1 MKTIAAVFAA
11 FFGLAVAADTVYVDN
26 HKGDDRNSGL
36 VPTQPVA
43 TFKRAVTLLKPGTTL
58 HLVNTGKSYREML
71 SLHNISGTP
80 ARPVVIEGNGAVLS
94 GLTDLDPARWQPGEA
109 GLWKIRVHKMPSN
122 CAPFLFV
129 AGRRLSPAAVSGTIA
144 PMQFRW
150 DGESFLFRPESGKT
164 PKDYQLSASV
174 IDSGVALMN
183 SSYIVCRNLVS
194 EYHANDGYNV
204 HGNCQGLLFSQIES
218 RFNGDDGFSVHE
230 DVGVTVTDARF
241 HNNMYGIQDINA
253 SRSNYYGVSI
263 TDNQVGVNFLG
274 GLHSLVDCRIT
285 GNRTNAV
292 LLSRGQP
299 GIDQGKDESGAF
311 YNGMTLIKNCY
322 IAGGKESITIT
333 RRAQAMVLN
342 TVITGCENG
351 ILVLPDAGLELRN
364 SIIADC
370 GGYELAVGGKLTA
383 DLNLYAV
390 GKLKFGNR
398 KFTGPADWAEYQ
410 KASGQERQSR
420 IFRPELTADGKM
432 TDRPAS
438 YRGGRY

>member
-1 MKTIAAVFAA
+1 MKNIAVVFAA
-11 FFGLAVAADTVYVDN
+11 FLGLAAAADTVYVDN
-26 HKGDDRNSGL
+26 HKGDDRNTGL
-36 VPTQPVA
+36 VPAQPVA

-58 HLVNTGKSYREML
+58 HLVNTGKAYREML
-71 SLHNISGTP
+71 SLHGLSGTP
-80 ARPVVIEGNGAVLS
+80 ARPIVIEGNGAVLS
-94 GLTDLDPARWQPGEA
+94 GLADLDPVAWQPGKA
-109 GLWKIRVHKMPSN
+109 GLWKLAVRKMPSN
-122 CAPFLFV
+122 CVPFLFV
-129 AGRRLSPAAVSGTIA
+129 AGRRLSPAAGPETIG

-150 DGESFLFRPESGKT
+150 DGEHFLFRPEPGKT
-164 PKDYQLSASV
+164 PKDYELSASV
-174 IDSGVALMN
+174 LDSGVALMN

-194 EYHANDGYNV
+194 EHHANDGFNV
-204 HGNCQGLLFSQIES
+204 HGNCQGLLFNHIES

-253 SRSNYYGVSI
+253 SRSSYYGVNI
-263 TDNQVGVNFLG
+263 ADNQVGVNFLG

-285 GNRTNAV
+285 GSRTNAV
-292 LLSRGQP
+292 LLSRGRP
-299 GIDQGKDESGAF
+299 GFDQGKNESGAF

-364 SIIADC
+364 SVIVDC
-370 GGYELAVGGKLTA
+370 GGYELAAGGTLVA
-383 DLNLYAV
+383 DLNLYAA

-398 KFTGPADWAEYQ
+398 KFTGPADWPEYR
-410 KASGQERQSR
+410 KISGQDRQSQ
-420 IFRPELTADGKM
+420 IFRPELTPEGKLA
-432 TDRPAS
+432 TRPDA